1 MNDLIQREQNQLTE
15 AKSESNSVMS
25 ILENA
30 IEKGHSVDVVER
42 LLDMQERIM
51 ATQARQAYAQ
61 ALLAVQSEVTP
72 VRKSQYN
79 DHTKSKYGVLED
91 VWKELKPL
99 IEKYGFSP
107 SFSAPNVGQG
117 GLINWTCTLMHSAGH
132 SKEYTLPLPP
142 DGSGPKGGGNKNPVQ
157 AIGSTSTYARRY
169 LLCMIFGVVFENE
182 DDDGVGGNVE
192 RISESQ
198 AADIESLLQDLPASK
213 KTGLLNWL
221 KIKRIA
227 DMPVTRF
234 ASAVANLEKMI
245 AEQTK

>member
-51 ATQARQAYAQ
+51 ATQARQAYAT
-61 ALLAVQSEVTP
+61 AMHAVQSAVKP
-72 VRKSQYN
+72 VRMAGWN
-79 DHTKSKYGVLED
+79 DHTKKHYGRLEEM
-91 VWKELKPL
+91 WRELRPL
-99 IEKYGFSP
+99 LDENGFSL
-107 SFSAPNVGQG
+107 SFSEGDSNAQKIQIVCTVMHVG
-117 GLINWTCTLMHSAGH
+117 GH
-132 SKEYTLPLPP
+132 SERHNLSLPA
-142 DGSGPKGGGNKNPVQ
+142 DSSGSKNAIQ
-157 AIGSTSTYARRY
+157 GIGSTTAYGRRY
-169 LLCMIFGVVFENE
+169 LTGMIFGVVFENE